1 MNKKIILILSLLVIG
16 IIGRVI
22 PHPPNVTPMIAIAL
36 LASHAF
42 KNKWIAILIPL
53 VGMWISDLIINNYL
67 YAGYY
72 DKFVFFSSGS
82 LWIYGSILFTVLIGK
97 VLIKHIKLSTVFLSS
112 LSASFLFFVVTN
124 FGVWFSNMMYPKSLL
139 GLIECYT
146 LAIPFFGNALI
157 GDIVYSVVLFTS
169 YSLVFSNRFELNTAG
184 NTKINQ

>member
-1 MNKKIILILSLLVIG
+1 MNKKIILILSLL
-16 IIGRVI
+16 IIGVVGRII
-22 PHPPNVTPMIAIAL
+22 PHPPNVTPIIAIAL

-53 VGMWISDLIINNYL
+53 TGMWISDLMINNYL

-72 DKFVFFSSGS
+72 DKFVFFSNGS
-82 LWIYGSILFTVLIGK
+82 LWIYGAILLAVLIGK
-97 VLIKHIKLSTVFLSS
+97 VLIRSIKLSTVFLSS
-112 LSASFLFFVVTN
+112 FSASFFFFIITN
-124 FGVWFSNMMYPKSLL
+124 FGVWLSNMMYPKSLL

-157 GDIVYSVVLFTS
+157 GDLIYSVALFTS

-184 NTKINQ
+184 NTK

>member
-1 MNKKIILILSLLVIG
+1 MSKKIILILSLLIIG
-16 IIGRVI
+16 ILGRII

-53 VGMWISDLIINNYL
+53 FGMWISDLVINNYL

-72 DKFVFFSSGS
+72 DKFMFFSSGS
-82 LWIYGSILFTVLIGK
+82 LWIYGAILLTVLIGK
-97 VLIKHIKLSTVFLSS
+97 ILIKHIKLSTVFLSS
-112 LSASFLFFVVTN
+112 ITASFFFFIITN
-124 FGVWFSNMMYPKSLL
+124 FGVWFSSMMYPKSLL

-157 GDIVYSVVLFTS
+157 GDLIYSMVLFLS
-169 YSLVFSNRFELNTAG
+169 YSLVFSNIFELNTAG

>member
-1 MNKKIILILSLLVIG
+1 MSKKIILIFSLLIIG
-16 IIGRVI
+16 ILGRII
-22 PHPPNVTPMIAIAL
+22 PHPPNVTPIIAIAL

-42 KNKWIAILIPL
+42 KNKWVAILIPL
-53 VGMWISDLIINNYL
+53 SGMWISDLVINNYL

-72 DKFVFFSSGS
+72 DKFVFFSNGS
-82 LWIYGSILFTVLIGK
+82 LWIYGAILLTVLIGK

-112 LSASFLFFVVTN
+112 VTASFFFFIITN
-124 FGVWFSNMMYPKSLL
+124 FGVWFSSIMYPKSLL

-157 GDIVYSVVLFTS
+157 GDLIYSTVLFS
-169 YSLVFSNRFELNTAG
+169 GYSLVFSNIFELNTAG

>member
-1 MNKKIILILSLLVIG
+1 MNKKIILILSLL
-16 IIGRVI
+16 IIGVVGRLV
-22 PHPPNVTPMIAIAL
+22 PHPPNVTPIIAIAL
-36 LASHAF
+36 LAAHAF

-53 VGMWISDLIINNYL
+53 TGMWISDLMINNYL

-72 DKFVFFSSGS
+72 DKFVFFSNGS
-82 LWIYGSILFTVLIGK
+82 LWIYGAILFAVLIGK

-112 LSASFLFFVVTN
+112 FSASFFFFIITN
-124 FGVWFSNMMYPKSLL
+124 FGVWLSSMMYPKSLL

-157 GDIVYSVVLFTS
+157 GDLIYSVALFTG

>member
-1 MNKKIILILSLLVIG
+1 MNKKIILILSLLIIG
-16 IIGRVI
+16 ILGRII
-22 PHPPNVTPMIAIAL
+22 PHPPNITPMIAIAL

-53 VGMWISDLIINNYL
+53 SGMWISDLMINNYL

-72 DKFVFFSSGS
+72 DKFVFFSNGS
-82 LWIYGSILFTVLIGK
+82 LWIYGAIVFAVLIGN
-97 VLIKHIKLSTVFLSS
+97 VLIKHIKLSAVLLSS
-112 LSASFLFFVVTN
+112 LSASFFFFIITN
-124 FGVWFSNMMYPKSLL
+124 FGVWFSSIMYPKSLL

-157 GDIVYSVVLFTS
+157 GDLIYSVVLFAS

>member
-1 MNKKIILILSLLVIG
+1 MNKKIILILSLL
-16 IIGRVI
+16 IIGVVGRLI
-22 PHPPNVTPMIAIAL
+22 PHPPNVTPIIAIAL
-36 LASHAF
+36 LAAHAF

-53 VGMWISDLIINNYL
+53 TGMWISDLMINNYL

-72 DKFVFFSSGS
+72 DKFVFFSNGS
-82 LWIYGSILFTVLIGK
+82 LWIYGAILLAVLIGK
-97 VLIKHIKLSTVFLSS
+97 VLIRNIKLSTVFLSS
-112 LSASFLFFVVTN
+112 FSASFFFFIITN
-124 FGVWFSNMMYPKSLL
+124 FGVWLSSMMYPKSLL

-184 NTKINQ
+184 NTK

>member
-1 MNKKIILILSLLVIG
+1 MSKKNILILSLLVVG
-16 IIGRVI
+16 IMGRII
-22 PHPPNVTPMIAIAL
+22 PHPPNVTPIIAIAL

-53 VGMWISDLIINNYL
+53 SGMWISDLVINNYL

-72 DKFVFFSSGS
+72 DKFVFFASGS
-82 LWIYGSILFTVLIGK
+82 LWIYGAILLTVFLGKILIR
-97 VLIKHIKLSTVFLSS
+97 HIKLSTVFLSS
-112 LSASFLFFVVTN
+112 ITASFFFFIITN
-124 FGVWFSNMMYPKSLL
+124 FGVWFSSIMYPKSLL

-157 GDIVYSVVLFTS
+157 GDLIYSMVLFLG
-169 YSLVFSNRFELNTAG
+169 YSLAFSNIFELNTAG

>member
-1 MNKKIILILSLLVIG
+1 MNKKIILILSLL
-16 IIGRVI
+16 IIGVVGRII
-22 PHPPNVTPMIAIAL
+22 PHPPNVTPIIAIAL

-53 VGMWISDLIINNYL
+53 TGMWISDLMINNYL

-72 DKFVFFSSGS
+72 DKFVFFSNGS
-82 LWIYGSILFTVLIGK
+82 LWIYGAILLAVLIGK
-97 VLIKHIKLSTVFLSS
+97 VLIRNIKLSTVFLSS
-112 LSASFLFFVVTN
+112 FSASFFFFIITN
-124 FGVWFSNMMYPKSLL
+124 FGVWLSSMMYPKSLL

-157 GDIVYSVVLFTS
+157 GDLIYSVALFTS

-184 NTKINQ
+184 NTK

>member
-1 MNKKIILILSLLVIG
+1 MNKKIILILSLL
-16 IIGRVI
+16 IIGVVGRLI
-22 PHPPNVTPMIAIAL
+22 PHPPNVTPIIAIAL

-53 VGMWISDLIINNYL
+53 TGMWISDLMINNYL

-72 DKFVFFSSGS
+72 DKFVFFSNGS
-82 LWIYGSILFTVLIGK
+82 LWIYGAILLAVLIGK
-97 VLIKHIKLSTVFLSS
+97 VLIRNIKLSTVFLSS
-112 LSASFLFFVVTN
+112 FSASFFFFIITN
-124 FGVWFSNMMYPKSLL
+124 FGVWLSSMMYPKSLL

-157 GDIVYSVVLFTS
+157 GDLIYSVALFTS

-184 NTKINQ
+184 NTK

>member
-1 MNKKIILILSLLVIG
+1 MNKKIILILSLL
-16 IIGRVI
+16 IIGVVGRLI
-22 PHPPNVTPMIAIAL
+22 PHPPNVTPIIAIAL

-42 KNKWIAILIPL
+42 KNILIAILIPL
-53 VGMWISDLIINNYL
+53 TGMLISDLMINNYL

-72 DKFVFFSSGS
+72 DKFVFFSNGS
-82 LWIYGSILFTVLIGK
+82 LWIYGAILFAVLIGK

-112 LSASFLFFVVTN
+112 FSASFFFFIITN
-124 FGVWFSNMMYPKSLL
+124 FGVWLSNMMYPKSLL

-157 GDIVYSVVLFTS
+157 GDLIYSVALFTS